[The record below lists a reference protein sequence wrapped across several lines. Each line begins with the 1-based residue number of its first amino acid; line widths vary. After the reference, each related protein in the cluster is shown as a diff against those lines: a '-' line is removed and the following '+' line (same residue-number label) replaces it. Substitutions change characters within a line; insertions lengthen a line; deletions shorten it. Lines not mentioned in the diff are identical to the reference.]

1 MIKLNDELSLVN
13 KKFEKVKKDNEEMK
27 NKINYYENIINE
39 SIFKH
44 LENIDILKNKIFLLE
59 NSIVKKDN
67 MIYNLN
73 VRVNDY
79 IEREEY
85 NDFYNPHEIYV
96 YNLFLDLLI
105 NLSFFLSAYKF
116 LNLRILKLK
125 TVI

>member
-96 YNLFLDLLI
+96 YLVFIIKGFRAECFN
-105 NLSFFLSAYKF
+105 
-116 LNLRILKLK
+116 
-125 TVI
+125 